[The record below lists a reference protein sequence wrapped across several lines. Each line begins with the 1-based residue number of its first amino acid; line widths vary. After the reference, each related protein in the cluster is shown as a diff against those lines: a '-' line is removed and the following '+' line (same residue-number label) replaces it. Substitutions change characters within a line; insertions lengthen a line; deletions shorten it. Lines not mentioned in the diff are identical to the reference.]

1 MVLKAI
7 RLGFEGGNQ
16 YRKNFLKRMVVFA
29 LLWNT
34 PVVVIYRK
42 FLMKKIQFHNL
53 FASFSTIF
61 FS

>member
-7 RLGFEGGNQ
+7 RLGFEGGDQ
-16 YRKNFLKRMVVFA
+16 YRKNFLKRMVVST

-34 PVVVIYRK
+34 AVVVIFK
-42 FLMKKIQFHNL
+42 KNLMKKIQFHNL
-53 FASFSTIF
+53 FAFFSTIF